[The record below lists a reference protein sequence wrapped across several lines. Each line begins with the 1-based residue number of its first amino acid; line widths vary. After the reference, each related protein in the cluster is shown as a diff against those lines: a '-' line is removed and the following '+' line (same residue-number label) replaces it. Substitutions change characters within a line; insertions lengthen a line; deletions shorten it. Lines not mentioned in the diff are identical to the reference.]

1 MTVGGVDDSVVR
13 VYDSLCASTT
23 TTTHMS
29 VAALTKTSKHHIT
42 VQIAA
47 TQFQKGG
54 TDCGVYAIAY
64 ATDLCHG
71 NNPAS
76 YRYNQDKMREH
87 LLQYLKER
95 KLTPFP
101 SVCIRGP
108 KPINTDNRAVG
119 VGAAAAGPIRCSVWL
134 ASC

>member
-1 MTVGGVDDSVVR
+1 
-13 VYDSLCASTT
+13 
-23 TTTHMS
+23 MS

-42 VQIAA
+42 VL
-47 TQFQKGG
+47 
-54 TDCGVYAIAY
+54 DCSHTISERGSGVYAIAY
-64 ATDLCHG
+64 ATGLCHG

-87 LLQYLKER
+87 LLQCLKER

-108 KPINTDNRAVG
+108 KPKNTKKIDVFRTCRLPHTVDEPVVLCPCCREWYHSTCEDIPKN
-119 VGAAAAGPIRCSVWL
+119 IHKQEC
-134 ASC
+134 